1 MSDCYLKRVLVITGS
16 PRIESRSARLA
27 KHLYERLK
35 QEDGFEVSL
44 LDVRDFKL
52 PQFETVFETVET
64 TPEIFRADAENF
76 LSADAYIVVRPEY
89 NGSFTSALQNLFD
102 HFPRQQRK
110 VYGVVT
116 ATNYGRYAC
125 KSAVVIANHCIVRNS
140 FPLHAHNT
148 LCR

>member
-110 VYGVVT
+110 V
-116 ATNYGRYAC
+116 
-125 KSAVVIANHCIVRNS
+125 
-140 FPLHAHNT
+140 
-148 LCR
+148 